1 LQVVGGCVCV
11 AYSLGSMH
19 VQACAL
25 LAHAIALLSRKMAE
39 VGLTPAEVDLLQL
52 YHVELDAELAL
63 VPCCPLPSVPSP
75 SSIHSTPTPPP
86 AETLGRTKRGHDRS
100 CEQCNTRFTSQWR
113 TGPTGPSTYDSPFQ
127 VFVML
132 TLLGD
137 VCPLA
142 TQVVQR
148 MRHSVQKGKPTSPHG
163 NTATKGSHHHHHHH
177 RRQRFLFSQSATFTL
192 QHPLSPQ
199 PPLTAGLYKTFN

>member
-1 LQVVGGCVCV
+1 MCV

-19 VQACAL
+19 VLQVHGVAL
-25 LAHAIALLSRKMAE
+25 LAHAVALLSRKMSR
-39 VGLTPAEVDLLQL
+39 VGLTPPEVDLLQL
-52 YHVELDAELAL
+52 YHIELDAELAL
-63 VPCCPLPSVPSP
+63 FPCCPLPSVPSL
-75 SSIHSTPTPPP
+75 SVNSTPTLPP
-86 AETLGRTKRGHDRS
+86 AKTLGRTKRWHDRS

-148 MRHSVQKGKPTSPHG
+148 MRH
-163 NTATKGSHHHHHHH
+163 
-177 RRQRFLFSQSATFTL
+177 
-192 QHPLSPQ
+192 
-199 PPLTAGLYKTFN
+199 